1 MYDPSLLE
9 SRLFSKIIVGDFYED
24 PKKIKQNLDLFPME
38 KIIDKT
44 QASYKEPSKD
54 LIGIFIITNF
64 RAVFKFENELNEK
77 NFPENYFKFPLINI
91 TKVEKVEDKKL
102 SYDAYPIEITLRD
115 TRIIRFH
122 IWTKGNNNS
131 FYYNLS
137 NYSTFKTK
145 EELYKF
151 SEEYNNY
158 LKEKPNYFNG
168 WDIYSPEKEYLRQG
182 ITENNDLNLS
192 ITKKN
197 ENYQLCST
205 YPKIL
210 VEPSSMTDEDLEK
223 ASKFRTKNRL
233 PVLSY
238 YYNGNNNNNKNQ
250 NKTQNQKIKV
260 TPSIW
265 RSSQTK
271 VGLIGLGKNDEDIK
285 LLESMISLTSQL
297 YIFDARPYYNALANR
312 VNGGG
317 FENTKHYSNVSLNF
331 CEIENI
337 HKARNSIKNLY
348 QVCLNNKIM
357 SNIKFWSQI
366 ENTGWFE
373 FIYKLLYFSNE
384 ICKTLQK
391 NYCVLIHCS
400 DGWDRSSQL
409 ITLSQ
414 ILIDPYF
421 RTFEGFAV
429 LIEKD
434 WLSFG
439 HQFAKRGGIN
449 IKDEEESQ
457 ISPIFLQFLDCV
469 HQLIYQFPNSFEFNN
484 DFILF
489 LAKNYNCNLYGTF
502 MFDSEKERVE
512 KDAKNKTVSVWTDV
526 YMNIYKYK
534 NVFYDPNSIKIL
546 NPNYSLYKIKL
557 WTEFFMEN
565 NIYIDKEKYF
575 ISDLDSG
582 ISFNNYLMFYE
593 HIKKRDVVNF
603 INQQVKYEE
612 LFKVVRDVFEK
623 IKDKKDFCEKLNDDS
638 KKTLEILKKQ
648 IEEIKIKEEE
658 DEKILNNNQNDFD

>member
-1 MYDPSLLE
+1 MFDPSLSE
-9 SRLFSKIIVGDFYED
+9 SRVFPKIIIGNFYED
-24 PKKIKQNLDLFPME
+24 PNLIKRNLNLLPVE
-38 KIIDKT
+38 KILDKAE
-44 QASYKEPSKD
+44 ASFSEPNKN

-64 RAVFKFENELNEK
+64 RAIFKFEDEINEK
-77 NFPENYFKFPLINI
+77 KYNIPEDYFKFPLINI
-91 TKVEKVEDKKL
+91 IKVEKIDDKKI
-102 SYDAYPIEITLRD
+102 SFDAYPIEITLRD
-115 TRIIRFH
+115 TRQLRFH
-122 IWTKGNNNS
+122 IWTKNANNS

-137 NYSTFKTK
+137 DLSTFKRK
-145 EELYKF
+145 EDLYKF

-158 LKEKPNYFNG
+158 LKENPNYFNG
-168 WDIYSPEKEYLRQG
+168 WDIYSPEEEYQRQG
-182 ITENNDLNLS
+182 ITEKNNLNLK
-192 ITKKN
+192 ITRKN
-197 ENYQLCST
+197 ENYLLCST

-210 VEPSSMTDEDLEK
+210 VEPSSMSDIELEN
-223 ASKFRTKNRL
+223 ASKYRTKNRL

-238 YYNGNNNNNKNQ
+238 YYKGENNNNTNNNK
-250 NKTQNQKIKV
+250 IV

-271 VGLIGLGKNDEDIK
+271 TGVMGNRKNDEDIK

-337 HKARNSIKNLY
+337 HKARNSLKNLY
-348 QVCLNNKIM
+348 QICLNNKLM
-357 SNIKFWSQI
+357 TNMKFWSQI

-384 ICKTLQK
+384 ISKTLQK
-391 NYCVLIHCS
+391 KNCVLIHCS

-421 RTFEGFAV
+421 RTFKGFAV

-449 IKDEEESQ
+449 LKDEEESQ

-469 HQLIYQFPNSFEFNN
+469 HQLIIQFPNSFEFNN
-484 DFILF
+484 DLLLF
-489 LAKNYNCNLYGTF
+489 LAKKYNTNLYGTF
-502 MFDSEKERVE
+502 MFDSEKERFE
-512 KDAKNKTVSVWTDV
+512 KNAKNKTLSVWSDV
-526 YMNIYKYK
+526 FMNISKYK
-534 NVFYDPNSIKIL
+534 NVFYDPYSSKIL
-546 NPNYSLYKIKL
+546 FPNYCYYKIKL
-557 WTEFFMEN
+557 WKEFFLEN
-565 NIYIDKEKYF
+565 NIYVDKENF
-575 ISDLDSG
+575 HISDLDTG
-582 ISFNNYLMFYE
+582 ITFTNYLMFFDY
-593 HIKKRDVVNF
+593 IKKRDVANF
-603 INQQVKYEE
+603 MNQQVKYEE
-612 LFKVVRDVFEK
+612 MFKVVRDVVEK
-623 IKDKKDFCEKLNDDS
+623 IKDNNDFCDQLSDDS

-648 IEEIKIKEEE
+648 IEEIKIKEKEE
-658 DEKILNNNQNDFD
+658 LKEMKDNNDDFDQ